1 MKRQESF
8 AMRRLIAAVGLLA
21 WLCVGAAA
29 QPTGTNTVGSSS
41 LVIGTTAVTG
51 GATTQ
56 VLFNLGGVVS
66 SDAGF
71 TYAGSSGPVTAAGRL
86 GTSSAGTAAN
96 PSLFV
101 GNATTGFSSVS
112 TTGMNI
118 SINGVSKADFDI
130 SSAGNWSFTGSL
142 VSSTGLRTNGFL
154 QAGPG
159 SPIVSG
165 GSTAYGVTISN
176 AASFGIYAGS
186 GAPSISAGKGS
197 LYLRTD
203 GTTTNDRAYI
213 NTNGSTT
220 WTNITT
226 GG

>member
-1 MKRQESF
+1 MKRLALS
-8 AMRRLIAAVGLLA
+8 ALALALL
-21 WLCVGAAA
+21 GAPASA
-29 QPTGTNTVGSSS
+29 QLVSGGGSSS
-41 LVIGTTAVTG
+41 FIIGTTAITG

-66 SDAGF
+66 SDTGF
-71 TYAGSSGPVTAAGRL
+71 TYAGSGGAVTAAGLL

-101 GNATTGFSSVS
+101 GNTTTGFSSVS
-112 TTGMNI
+112 TTGLNI
-118 SINGVSKADFDI
+118 SVNGVSKADFDV
-130 SSAGNWSFTGSL
+130 SSSGNWSFTGSL

-159 SPIVSG
+159 SPIVAG